1 MVDQV
6 TSSTANIHGN
16 DEDPPEIRMRMRDL
30 LRPAG
35 PARRLALARSLTM
48 TTRALSWAGLSRRRP
63 ECSTSELEAL
73 YVELLYGRDL
83 ADRLRA
89 WRLERPQ

>member
-1 MVDQV
+1 MLH
-6 TSSTANIHGN
+6 SSTADMHGN
-16 DEDPPEIRMRMRDL
+16 DEDFPDIRMRMCDL
-30 LRPAG
+30 LRSAG

-48 TTRALSWAGLSRRRP
+48 TARALSWAGLCRRRP

-89 WRLERPQ
+89 WRLARSQ

>member
-1 MVDQV
+1 MLH
-6 TSSTANIHGN
+6 SSTADMHGN
-16 DEDPPEIRMRMRDL
+16 DEDSPDIRRRMRDL
-30 LRPAG
+30 LRAAG

-48 TTRALSWAGLSRRRP
+48 TTRAMSWAGLCRRRP
-63 ECSTSELEAL
+63 ECSTFEREAL